1 MTENREKKGLFAR
14 LREGMTKT
22 RESITHAIDQLT
34 GVYKELDDDFYDD
47 LEAVLI
53 GADIGVKT
61 TEEIITRLKKKGE
74 DSYDYSGTG
83 IAMAMIIMMLVYVS
97 LTHFLPLYVTTPIF
111 LICSMYYLGMR
122 KWKVLLPIAVGM
134 DIFIYLVFGLVFK
147 VPIPMGILFG

>member
-1 MTENREKKGLFAR
+1 MGKPQKYDFITAGFIYLLSAIF
-14 LREGMTKT
+14 LV
-22 RESITHAIDQLT
+22 ESFNIKDPESRILPRAYAII
-34 GVYKELDDDFYDD
+34 
-47 LEAVLI
+47 LI
-53 GADIGVKT
+53 ICAT
-61 TEEIITRLKKKGE
+61 ALIITRLKKKGE